1 MQTRS
6 PMDFATLIDWR
17 WDFAMLTQ
25 TRRDSA
31 KPTGSA
37 MLMRSLKD

>member
-6 PMDFATLIDWR
+6 PMDFATPIDWR
-17 WDFAMLTQ
+17 LDFAMLTQ
-25 TRRDSA
+25 KRTDSA

-37 MLMRSLKD
+37 MPMRSLKD